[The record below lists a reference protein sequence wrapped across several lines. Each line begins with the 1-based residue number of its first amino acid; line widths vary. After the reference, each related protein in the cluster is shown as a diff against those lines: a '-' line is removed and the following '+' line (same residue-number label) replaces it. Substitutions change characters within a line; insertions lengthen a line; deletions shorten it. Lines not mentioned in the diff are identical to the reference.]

1 VNFLYQKTLVGAR
14 VLGQPLQRGIFI
26 LNMFGGWDMLR
37 TKFVENVDKVDVVLE
52 RVERLLNI

>member
-26 LNMFGGWDMLR
+26 LNMFGVWDMLR
-37 TKFVENVDKVDVVLE
+37 TKFVKNVNKVEVVLE
-52 RVERLLNI
+52 RVEKLIKN